1 MSAIDSMDRAVTM
14 ECNCCG
20 NRDSSRFVKREDGYV
35 CKCCGQWF
43 RYETDAEKSRC
54 SQGYENLSNYK
65 FDDARSIF
73 QRVIIDNPG
82 SVSARWG
89 LLLARFGIVFT
100 KAFAKTDASPVYCF
114 PEYGELG
121 GKVFSREPEYA
132 ETMELIGTDEEL
144 IYFYKKK
151 AGEID
156 GALEK
161 ICESR
166 IERAISSVASSDV

>member
-1 MSAIDSMDRAVTM
+1 MTNFQERVHNMSAIDSMDRAVTM

-100 KAFAKTDASPVYCF
+100 KAIAKTEAAPIYCF
-114 PEYGELG
+114 PEYDELG
-121 GKVFSREPEYA
+121 GKEFSREAEYS
-132 ETMELIGTDEEL
+132 EMIDLIGTDEEL
-144 IYFYKKK
+144 IYFYTSTST
-151 AGEID
+151 G
-156 GALEK
+156 
-161 ICESR
+161 
-166 IERAISSVASSDV
+166 

>member
-14 ECNCCG
+14 QCNCCG

-65 FDDARSIF
+65 FDDARGIF

-100 KAFAKTDASPVYCF
+100 
-114 PEYGELG
+114 
-121 GKVFSREPEYA
+121 
-132 ETMELIGTDEEL
+132 
-144 IYFYKKK
+144 
-151 AGEID
+151 
-156 GALEK
+156 
-161 ICESR
+161 
-166 IERAISSVASSDV
+166 SSFK